1 MHRSSQFIKSTTFEQ
16 YNVLCTLIG
25 LHNRT
30 EMLTALHP
38 FEHILDLHQ
47 SNPRNLKVLRSN
59 KILSSALVSEA
70 TVPEQRRRRK
80 GETKMMVQLLA
91 RDVRNPTSVFLESTL
106 CLSLS
111 QSSVTRTTATHSV
124 TNPYMCVLVSVDNTH
139 CWWQDHCTAGLQFYK
154 FGLYCFTTQKKQHI
168 FFVGPVLLI
177 CRRELYSDPYP
188 NGEFSLH

>member
-1 MHRSSQFIKSTTFEQ
+1 MTLRAWIKRHCGTEYVLKFYIRTFFKLESMHRSSQFIKSTTFEQ
-16 YNVLCTLIG
+16 YNVLCTFIG

-80 GETKMMVQLLA
+80 GETKMMV
-91 RDVRNPTSVFLESTL
+91 
-106 CLSLS
+106 
-111 QSSVTRTTATHSV
+111 
-124 TNPYMCVLVSVDNTH
+124 
-139 CWWQDHCTAGLQFYK
+139 
-154 FGLYCFTTQKKQHI
+154 
-168 FFVGPVLLI
+168 
-177 CRRELYSDPYP
+177 
-188 NGEFSLH
+188 